1 MDAEAHFSD
10 FVVSR
15 SIPVFKSNG
24 AVINGFDS
32 IVGYGDPMR
41 ISAKI
46 FKYLFRSGKG
56 TFGIC
61 YPFCFE
67 NRTNQ
72 LTEACLRLKGR
83 SFTREN
89 QFVFA
94 MRRLQKF

>member
-1 MDAEAHFSD
+1 L
-10 FVVSR
+10 VVSG
-15 SIPVFKSNG
+15 SIPVFKSDG
-24 AVINGFDS
+24 VVINGFDS

-46 FKYLFRSGKG
+46 FKYLLGSGKG
-56 TFGIC
+56 AFGIR

-67 NRTNQ
+67 KGINQ
-72 LTEACLRLKGR
+72 LTEGCLRLKGR

-94 MRRLQKF
+94 MSRFQKF